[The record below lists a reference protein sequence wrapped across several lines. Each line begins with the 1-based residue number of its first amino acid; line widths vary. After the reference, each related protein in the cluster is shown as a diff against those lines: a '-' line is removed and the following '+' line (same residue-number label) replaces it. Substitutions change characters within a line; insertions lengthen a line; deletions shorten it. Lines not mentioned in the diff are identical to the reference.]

1 MKYLFILVLLTVII
15 FFSCKPSQKPSTDV
29 KPEALYKKIDF
40 KPRNSVVNIPIEIS
54 IEGLE
59 KAINSQLTGLLYE
72 DDSYTDNDNDN
83 MKIKVWKQKDV
94 KISAHEDAFS
104 YEVPLKLWI
113 KIRYGALGF
122 YDYKEVNGA
131 IQMDFR
137 TTYDINSSWEMV
149 TKTVMTNSKWL
160 ETPRVS
166 IAGAKISIQGIA
178 NKLIKS
184 NKAFLENSIDE
195 EIKNALDIKASAQS
209 AWSMLQ
215 DPINVNED
223 FNVWLKLIPKSIA
236 MTPLKVERG
245 TIFSSIG
252 IQSSAE
258 VSIGEKPI
266 VEKNP
271 TLPPF
276 TRPTTI
282 PEVFVIN
289 LSAEVPYL
297 EAEKIAKQQLVG
309 QIFTEGKRSITIQD
323 LNIYGQDEDI
333 IIGADVTGSMNGKI
347 YFRGK
352 PVYDAA
358 NSTIEITNIDFDIK
372 TKSLL
377 FKSADWLFKSTI
389 IKKMTP
395 YLKFPLEQ
403 NLTDAKEMIQK
414 EIESYE
420 VIEGVTMNGSLD
432 GLTIDLIIP
441 TPTGMRVLVSTK
453 GKIKLKVDDLKF

>member
-1 MKYLFILVLLTVII
+1 MKYFFLLAVLIL
-15 FFSCKPSQKPSTDV
+15 FSCKPSQQTLNTV
-29 KPEALYKKIDF
+29 KPEAVYKKVDF
-40 KPRNSVVNIPIEIS
+40 KPKNSVVNIPIEIS
-54 IEGLE
+54 IKGLE

-72 DDSYTDNDNDN
+72 DDSYTNNDNDN
-83 MKIKVWKQKDV
+83 LKIKIWKEKEV
-94 KISAHEDAFS
+94 KVSAYEDAFS
-104 YEVPLKLWI
+104 YEVPLRLSI
-113 KIRYGALGF
+113 KVRYGALGI
-122 YDYKEVNGA
+122 YDYKEVNGS

-137 TTYDINSSWEMV
+137 TTYDINSDWEMI
-149 TKTVMTNSKWL
+149 TETVMTDYKWL
-160 ETPRVS
+160 KTPRLS
-166 IAGAKISIQGIA
+166 IAGTKISIQRIA

-184 NKAFLENSIDE
+184 NKAFLEDSIDDQ
-195 EIKNALDIKASAQS
+195 IKNNLDIKTSAQA
-209 AWSMLQ
+209 AWLMIQ
-215 DPINVNED
+215 DPINVNKD
-223 FNVWLKLIPKSIA
+223 FNVWLKLTPKSIA
-236 MTPLKVERG
+236 MTPLRVEQG

-258 VSIGEKPI
+258 VSLGEEPI
-266 VEKNP
+266 IEKNP

-276 TRPTTI
+276 VRPKTI

-297 EAEKIAKQQLVG
+297 EAEKIAKKQLIG
-309 QIFTEGKRSITIQD
+309 QTFTEGKRSITIQN

-333 IIGADVTGSMNGKI
+333 IIGATVDGSMKGKI

-358 NSTIEITNIDFDIK
+358 TSTVEITNIDFDIK

-403 NLTDAKEMIQK
+403 SLTEAKEMIQK
-414 EIESYE
+414 EIKSYE
-420 VIEGVTMNGSLD
+420 IMKGITMNGSLD
-432 GLTIDLIIP
+432 ELTIDGIFP